1 MLTNKEVADLVSN
14 SYDLHFHIGEDILPR
29 RFTVDRLIEEERGKV
44 RGIALKSHAFPAIA
58 GVIAAEKDRSDHVAL
73 IGSVTL
79 NYFLGGFNPSAIY
92 AAAVMT
98 HRYPTIV
105 WFPTVHAENH
115 LLKSHSEYEIPPDWV
130 KDPAF
135 KSRPK
140 TELKAIKVV
149 DWAGNLITKAR
160 QTLDMMERMGCILGT
175 GHLSWQESEVL
186 AGEALGR
193 GIPVIVTHPMQR
205 DIAMPVE
212 AQQRLARQGAYIEHC
227 YIMYKDRDHEWDYPP
242 EEIVRQIRE
251 VGVDRV
257 ILTSDAGQIRNG
269 SSSES
274 LIEYV
279 RLLEAHGMT
288 QTELEAMLVRN
299 PMKVLGLNDG

>member
-1 MLTNKEVADLVSN
+1 MLTDHEVADLVRHSI
-14 SYDLHFHIGEDILPR
+14 DLHFHIGEDILPR
-29 RFTVDRLIEEERGKV
+29 RYTVDKLLEEERGKI
-44 RGIALKSHAFPAIA
+44 RGVALKSHSFPAIS
-58 GVIAAEKDRSDHVAL
+58 GVIAAEKQPSDHVAL

-92 AAAVMT
+92 AAAVMA

-115 LLKSHSEYEIPPDWV
+115 LVKSHSEYEIPPDWV
-130 KDPAF
+130 KDPEF

-149 DWAGNLITKAR
+149 DWAGNLISKAQ
-160 QTLDMMERMGCILGT
+160 QTLDMMERMNCILGT

-186 AGEALGR
+186 ATEALRR

-205 DIAMPVE
+205 DIAMPLEVQ
-212 AQQRLARQGAYIEHC
+212 ARLAAQGAYIEHC

-242 EEIVRQIRE
+242 EEIVNQIRT
-251 VGVDRV
+251 VGADRV

-269 SSSES
+269 SPSES

-279 RLLEAHGMT
+279 RLLEPHGLT
-288 QTELEAMLVRN
+288 QADFETMMVRN
-299 PMKVLGLNDG
+299 PVQILGLRE

>member
-1 MLTNKEVADLVSN
+1 MLTDHEVADLISHAF
-14 SYDLHFHIGEDILPR
+14 DLHFHIGEDILPR
-29 RFTVDRLIEEERGKV
+29 RYTVDQLVEAERGKI
-44 RGIALKSHAFPAIA
+44 RGIALKSHSFPAIS
-58 GVIAAEKDRSDHVAL
+58 GVIAAERQQSDQVAL

-79 NYFLGGFNPSAIY
+79 NYFIGGFNPSAIY
-92 AAAVMT
+92 AAAVMA

-115 LLKSHSEYEIPPDWV
+115 LIKSHSEYEIPPDWV

-140 TELKAIKVV
+140 AELKAIKVV
-149 DWAGNLITKAR
+149 DWAGNLIAKAK
-160 QTLDMMERMGCILGT
+160 QTLDMMERMNCILGT

-186 AGEALGR
+186 AGEARRR
-193 GIPVIVTHPMQR
+193 GLPVMVTHPMQK

-212 AQQRLARQGAYIEHC
+212 VQQRLAAQGAFVEHC

-242 EEIVRQIRE
+242 EEIVRQIRA
-251 VGVDRV
+251 VGVDQV
-257 ILTSDAGQIRNG
+257 ILTSDAGQIRNN

-279 RLLEAHGMT
+279 RLLEAHGVT
-288 QTELEAMLVRN
+288 QAELETMLVRN
-299 PMKVLGLNDG
+299 PRRLLGLSD

>member
-1 MLTNKEVADLVSN
+1 MLTDHEVADLISHAI
-14 SYDLHFHIGEDILPR
+14 DLHFHIGEDILPR
-29 RFTVDRLIEEERGKV
+29 RYTVDQLLDAERGKI
-44 RGIALKSHAFPAIA
+44 RGIALKSHSFPAIS
-58 GVIAAEKDRSDHVAL
+58 GVIAAERQQSDHVAL

-92 AAAVMT
+92 AAAVMA

-115 LLKSHSEYEIPPDWV
+115 LIKSHSEYEIPPDWV
-130 KDPAF
+130 GDPEF

-140 TELKAIKVV
+140 AELKAIKVV
-149 DWAGNLITKAR
+149 DWAGNLIGKAK
-160 QTLDMMERMGCILGT
+160 QTLDMMERMNCILGT

-186 AGEALGR
+186 TGEARRR
-193 GIPVIVTHPMQR
+193 GLPVMVTHPMQK

-212 AQQRLARQGAYIEHC
+212 VQQRLAAQGAFIEHC

-242 EEIVRQIRE
+242 EEIVRQIRA
-251 VGVDRV
+251 VGVNQV
-257 ILTSDAGQIRNG
+257 ILTSDAGQIRNS

-279 RLLEAHGMT
+279 RLLEAHGIT
-288 QTELEAMLVRN
+288 QAELETMLVHN
-299 PMKVLGLNDG
+299 PRRLLGLNE